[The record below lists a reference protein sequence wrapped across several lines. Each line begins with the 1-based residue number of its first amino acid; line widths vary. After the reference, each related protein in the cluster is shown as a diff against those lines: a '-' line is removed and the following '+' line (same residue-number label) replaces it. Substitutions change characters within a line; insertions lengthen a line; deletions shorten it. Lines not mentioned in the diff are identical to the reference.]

1 MNVDLRPAPGQI
13 PKDPGVYR
21 FRDSDGRVI
30 YVGKAKNLRSRL
42 TSYFQDPAALHRRT
56 RTMVATARSL
66 DWVVVS
72 TEVEA
77 LTLEYAWIKE
87 FDPRFNVRYRDDK
100 SYPFLA
106 VTVGEEFPRAMVM
119 RGEKRAGVR
128 YFGPFAHAWAIRET
142 VDQLLRVF
150 PMRTC
155 TKGVFRRA
163 QASGRPCLLG
173 YIDKCAAPC
182 VGEVTAD
189 EHRAIVED
197 FCSFMAGDSAG
208 FVRARTEQMN
218 AAAAELDYERAARL
232 RDDLYALQRV
242 LERNAVVLP
251 DGTDADVVGL
261 ASDELEAC
269 VRVFHVR
276 DGRIRGERGFIVERV
291 DDADEGRLIA
301 TLLSQMYAE
310 PDADV
315 PRQVLV
321 PVLPDPGEV
330 SVLADWL
337 RQRRGGPVGVSV
349 PRRGDKRSLM
359 ETVTRNASQS
369 LAAHKLRRSG
379 DLTTRSQA
387 LTELTDALD
396 LPAAPLRIECF
407 DVSNLGADD
416 VVASMVV
423 FEDGLPRPSEYRKFA
438 IKGFAGQNDVGAISE
453 VIGRRFRRM
462 AEAESAAGS
471 TGHAEAPTDAE
482 PTASAEPP
490 TDAESPASAEPPSD
504 AEPTANA
511 EPSTVEPPTGTGPAA
526 DAGPVDGA
534 PARFAY
540 PPSLVVIDGGAPQVN
555 AAFQA
560 LADLGLTDIA
570 VVGLAKRL
578 EEVWL
583 PDEEDPVILPR
594 TSQGLYLLQRVRDE
608 AHRTALRYQRQK
620 RSSRMTTSALDDI
633 PGLGPA
639 RRKTL
644 LARFGS
650 VRKLRAATPDMI
662 AEVPGIGPALA
673 ERIAGSLAG
682 PAAPAVNLTT
692 GEIVGDDVSMTEQAR

>member
-1 MNVDLRPAPGQI
+1 MTANFRPAPGQI
-13 PKDPGVYR
+13 PTEPGVYR
-21 FRDSDGRVI
+21 FRDGDGRVI

-42 TSYFQDPAALHRRT
+42 TSYFQDPAALHQRT
-56 RTMVATARSL
+56 QTMVATARSL
-66 DWVVVS
+66 DWVVVA

-119 RGEKRAGVR
+119 RGEKRPGVR

-155 TKGVFRRA
+155 TRGVFRRA
-163 QASGRPCLLG
+163 EAAGRPCLLG

-182 VGEVTAD
+182 TGEVTAL

-197 FCSFMAGDSAG
+197 FCSFMAGDSAA
-208 FVRARTEQMN
+208 FVRSRTEQMK
-218 AAAAELDYERAARL
+218 AAAADMDYEKAARL

-276 DGRIRGERGFIVERV
+276 DGRIRGERGFIVERL
-291 DDADEGRLIA
+291 DDADEAQLVA
-301 TLLSQMYAE
+301 TLLGQMYAE
-310 PDADV
+310 ADADV
-315 PRQVLV
+315 PRRVLV
-321 PVLPDPGEV
+321 PALPEPEELTVLT
-330 SVLADWL
+330 DWL
-337 RQRRGGPVGVSV
+337 GLQRGGPVGVSV
-349 PRRGDKRSLM
+349 PRRGDKRALL

-387 LTELTDALD
+387 LTELADALD
-396 LPAAPLRIECF
+396 LPSAPLRIECF

-438 IKGFAGQNDVGAISE
+438 IKGFDGQNDVAAISE
-453 VIGRRFRRM
+453 VIGRRFRRLGRSE
-462 AEAESAAGS
+462 EAQVVAAGALAAGELMVGGVVGAGGAVAAVG
-471 TGHAEAPTDAE
+471 TLGE
-482 PTASAEPP
+482 P
-490 TDAESPASAEPPSD
+490 
-504 AEPTANA
+504 
-511 EPSTVEPPTGTGPAA
+511 
-526 DAGPVDGA
+526 A
-534 PARFAY
+534 PAPSRFAY
-540 PPSLVVIDGGAPQVN
+540 PPSLVVIDGGAPQVD

-560 LADLGLTDIA
+560 LRDLGISDIA

-608 AHRTALRYQRQK
+608 AHRTAIRYQRQK
-620 RSSRMTTSALDDI
+620 RSARMTTSVLDDI

-639 RRKTL
+639 RRKAL
-644 LARFGS
+644 LSRFGS
-650 VRKLRAATPDMI
+650 VRKMRAASPEMI

-673 ERIAGSLAG
+673 ERILVALSGEAVS
-682 PAAPAVNLTT
+682 AVNLTT
-692 GEIVGDDVSMTEQAR
+692 GEILGDDMPVSEEPR

>member
-1 MNVDLRPAPGQI
+1 
-13 PKDPGVYR
+13 
-21 FRDSDGRVI
+21 
-30 YVGKAKNLRSRL
+30 
-42 TSYFQDPAALHRRT
+42 
-56 RTMVATARSL
+56 
-66 DWVVVS
+66 
-72 TEVEA
+72 
-77 LTLEYAWIKE
+77 
-87 FDPRFNVRYRDDK
+87 
-100 SYPFLA
+100 
-106 VTVGEEFPRAMVM
+106 
-119 RGEKRAGVR
+119 
-128 YFGPFAHAWAIRET
+128 
-142 VDQLLRVF
+142 
-150 PMRTC
+150 
-155 TKGVFRRA
+155 VFRRA

-182 VGEVTAD
+182 TAEVTAD

-197 FCSFMAGDSAG
+197 FCSFMAGNSTA

-218 AAAAELDYERAARL
+218 AAAADLDYERAARL

-291 DDADEGRLIA
+291 DDADEPQLVA
-301 TLLSQMYAE
+301 TLLGQMYAE

-315 PRQVLV
+315 PRRVLV
-321 PVLPDPGEV
+321 PALPDPGETA
-330 SVLADWL
+330 VLTDWL
-337 RQRRGGPVGVSV
+337 GRQRGGAVAVSV
-349 PRRGDKRSLM
+349 PRRGDKRALM

-379 DLTTRSQA
+379 DLTARSQA
-387 LTELTDALD
+387 LTELADALD
-396 LPAAPLRIECF
+396 LPTAPLRIECF

-438 IKGFAGQNDVGAISE
+438 IKGFQGQNDVAAISE
-453 VIGRRFRRM
+453 VIGRRFRRI
-462 AEAESAAGS
+462 ARTEAPEAAQRDDAATPGAPDGDLPTPGAPEGVRTPAAMPSATAAGS
-471 TGHAEAPTDAE
+471 AGEAP
-482 PTASAEPP
+482 P
-490 TDAESPASAEPPSD
+490 
-504 AEPTANA
+504 
-511 EPSTVEPPTGTGPAA
+511 
-526 DAGPVDGA
+526 A

-540 PPSLVVIDGGAPQVN
+540 PPSLVVIDGGAPQVD
-555 AAFQA
+555 AAYQV
-560 LADLGLTDIA
+560 LVDLGLTDIA

-608 AHRTALRYQRQK
+608 AHRTAIRYQRQK
-620 RSSRMTTSALDDI
+620 RSARMTTSVLDDI

-639 RRKTL
+639 RRKAL
-644 LARFGS
+644 LSRFGS
-650 VRKLRAATPDMI
+650 VRTLRAATPEMI
-662 AEVPGIGPALA
+662 CGVPGIGPALA
-673 ERIAGSLAG
+673 ERILQALSGETIS
-682 PAAPAVNLTT
+682 AVNLTT
-692 GEIVGDDVSMTEQAR
+692 GEILGDDVPVTDESVGEAPVTEEPR

>member
-1 MNVDLRPAPGQI
+1 
-13 PKDPGVYR
+13 
-21 FRDSDGRVI
+21 
-30 YVGKAKNLRSRL
+30 
-42 TSYFQDPAALHRRT
+42 
-56 RTMVATARSL
+56 
-66 DWVVVS
+66 
-72 TEVEA
+72 
-77 LTLEYAWIKE
+77 
-87 FDPRFNVRYRDDK
+87 
-100 SYPFLA
+100 
-106 VTVGEEFPRAMVM
+106 M
-119 RGEKRAGVR
+119 RGEKRPGVR

-155 TKGVFRRA
+155 TRGVFRRA

-182 VGEVTAD
+182 TGEVTAE
-189 EHRAIVED
+189 EHRAIVDD
-197 FCSFMAGDSAG
+197 FCSFMAGDSAA
-208 FVRARTEQMN
+208 FVRSRTEQMN
-218 AAAAELDYERAARL
+218 AAAAEMDYERAARL

-291 DDADEGRLIA
+291 DDADEAQLVA
-301 TLLSQMYAE
+301 TLLAQMYAE

-315 PRQVLV
+315 PRRVLV
-321 PVLPDPGEV
+321 PALPEHGEV
-330 SVLADWL
+330 EVLTDWL
-337 RQRRGGPVGVSV
+337 GQQRGGPVGVSV
-349 PRRGDKRSLM
+349 PRRGDKRALM

-387 LTELTDALD
+387 LTELADALD
-396 LPAAPLRIECF
+396 LPTAPLRIECF

-438 IKGFAGQNDVGAISE
+438 IKGFDGQNDVAAISE
-453 VIGRRFRRM
+453 VIGRRFRRLAR
-462 AEAESAAGS
+462 AEGAMGAG
-471 TGHAEAPTDAE
+471 PTDDTAVRVTDAVVEPGSLGEPAGVDVVPTVGVAE
-482 PTASAEPP
+482 PTQP
-490 TDAESPASAEPPSD
+490 
-504 AEPTANA
+504 
-511 EPSTVEPPTGTGPAA
+511 
-526 DAGPVDGA
+526 

-540 PPSLVVIDGGAPQVN
+540 PPSLVVIDGGAPQVK

-560 LADLGLTDIA
+560 LVDLGLTDIA

-608 AHRTALRYQRQK
+608 AHRTAIRYQRQK
-620 RSSRMTTSALDDI
+620 RSARMTTSALDDI

-639 RRKTL
+639 RRKAL
-644 LARFGS
+644 LSRFGS
-650 VRKLRAATPDMI
+650 VRKLRAATPEMI

-673 ERIAGSLAG
+673 ERIIIALSGETIS
-682 PAAPAVNLTT
+682 AVNLTT
-692 GEIVGDDVSMTEQAR
+692 GEILDDDVPVTGEILGDDVPVTEEPR

>member
-1 MNVDLRPAPGQI
+1 
-13 PKDPGVYR
+13 
-21 FRDSDGRVI
+21 
-30 YVGKAKNLRSRL
+30 
-42 TSYFQDPAALHRRT
+42 
-56 RTMVATARSL
+56 
-66 DWVVVS
+66 
-72 TEVEA
+72 
-77 LTLEYAWIKE
+77 
-87 FDPRFNVRYRDDK
+87 
-100 SYPFLA
+100 
-106 VTVGEEFPRAMVM
+106 
-119 RGEKRAGVR
+119 
-128 YFGPFAHAWAIRET
+128 
-142 VDQLLRVF
+142 
-150 PMRTC
+150 
-155 TKGVFRRA
+155 
-163 QASGRPCLLG
+163 
-173 YIDKCAAPC
+173 
-182 VGEVTAD
+182 
-189 EHRAIVED
+189 
-197 FCSFMAGDSAG
+197 
-208 FVRARTEQMN
+208 MN

-291 DDADEGRLIA
+291 DDADEAQLVA
-301 TLLSQMYAE
+301 TLLAQMYAE

-315 PRQVLV
+315 PRRVLV
-321 PVLPDPGEV
+321 PALPEHGEV
-330 SVLADWL
+330 EVLTDWL
-337 RQRRGGPVGVSV
+337 GQQRGGPVGVSV
-349 PRRGDKRSLM
+349 PRRGDKRALM

-387 LTELTDALD
+387 LTELAEALD
-396 LPAAPLRIECF
+396 LPTAPLRIECF

-438 IKGFAGQNDVGAISE
+438 IKGFDGQNDVAAISE
-453 VIGRRFRRM
+453 VIGRRFRRLARGDAGPANG
-462 AEAESAAGS
+462 AEAEGAGAEGAAVEG
-471 TGHAEAPTDAE
+471 AQVEDA
-482 PTASAEPP
+482 
-490 TDAESPASAEPPSD
+490 PASEEHSSAVSP
-504 AEPTANA
+504 
-511 EPSTVEPPTGTGPAA
+511 
-526 DAGPVDGA
+526 GPVDPLGA
-534 PARFAY
+534 PAQPPARFAY

-608 AHRTALRYQRQK
+608 AHRTAIRYQRQK
-620 RSSRMTTSALDDI
+620 RSARMTTSVLDDI

-639 RRKTL
+639 RRKAL
-644 LARFGS
+644 LSRFGS
-650 VRKLRAATPDMI
+650 VRKLRVATPEMI

-673 ERIAGSLAG
+673 ERIIVALSGETIS
-682 PAAPAVNLTT
+682 AVNLTT
-692 GEIVGDDVSMTEQAR
+692 GEILDDDDPATGEILGDDDPATGEILGDDVPVTEEPR

>member
-1 MNVDLRPAPGQI
+1 MTANFRPAPGQI
-13 PKDPGVYR
+13 PTDPGVYR
-21 FRDSDGRVI
+21 FRDGDGRVI
-30 YVGKAKNLRSRL
+30 YVGKAKNLRARL
-42 TSYFQDPAALHRRT
+42 TSYFQDPAALHQRT
-56 RTMVATARSL
+56 QTMVATARAL
-66 DWVVVS
+66 DWVVVA

-119 RGEKRAGVR
+119 RGEKRPGVR

-155 TKGVFRRA
+155 TRGVFRRA
-163 QASGRPCLLG
+163 QAFGRPCLLG

-182 VGEVTAD
+182 TGEVTAE

-197 FCSFMAGDSAG
+197 FCAFMAGGSAA
-208 FVRARTEQMN
+208 FVRSRTEQMN

-291 DDADEGRLIA
+291 DDADEAHLIA
-301 TLLSQMYAE
+301 TLLTQMYAE
-310 PDADV
+310 PEADV
-315 PRQVLV
+315 PRRVLV
-321 PVLPDPGEV
+321 PALPDPSEV
-330 SVLADWL
+330 AVLTDWL
-337 RQRRGGPVGVSV
+337 GQQRGGPVGVSV
-349 PRRGDKRSLM
+349 PRRGDKRALM

-387 LTELTDALD
+387 LTELTEALD
-396 LPAAPLRIECF
+396 LPTAPLRIECF

-438 IKGFAGQNDVGAISE
+438 IKGFDGQNDVAAIAE
-453 VIGRRFRRM
+453 VIGRRFRRL
-462 AEAESAAGS
+462 AARGGDAPEQTPATGSSGDVEQAAAGS
-471 TGHAEAPTDAE
+471 APGDR
-482 PTASAEPP
+482 P
-490 TDAESPASAEPPSD
+490 PAS
-504 AEPTANA
+504 PT
-511 EPSTVEPPTGTGPAA
+511 
-526 DAGPVDGA
+526 

-560 LADLGLTDIA
+560 LVDLGLTNIA

-608 AHRTALRYQRQK
+608 AHRTAIRYQRQK
-620 RSSRMTTSALDDI
+620 RSARMTTSVLDDI

-639 RRKTL
+639 RRKAL
-644 LARFGS
+644 LRRFGS
-650 VRKLRAATPDMI
+650 VRTLRAATPEMV

-673 ERIAGSLAG
+673 ERIILSLSG
-682 PAAPAVNLTT
+682 ETISAVNLTT
-692 GEIVGDDVSMTEQAR
+692 GEILDDDVSVTGETVDDVAVTEEILDDVSVTEEPR